1 MLSKYVRFGLKVVIE
16 RGSGSS
22 PFKGQTAGVN
32 LRQRNRSIRTRVIMY
47 LLGMCIILSLITGG
61 TVSLYAQ
68 KIVMDGIRSEAARL
82 AAAGVLLVDGDIHQ
96 TFTSEEDTHR
106 PEFQEQIQILRDFQ
120 DAAGV
125 KYVYTFV
132 EKDETTAAFVLDAS
146 DEDPAPLGM
155 EYENFPSMQQAFA
168 GEIIAED
175 EVSSDQWGSQLSA
188 FAPIMNSQ
196 GKVVGILGVDIDAS
210 RISQLKAQ
218 AVQRIA
224 LISLGILLL
233 GLGLSLFLA
242 RSITRPLGLIQE
254 RLTSLASAGGDLTQR
269 VELNTGDETQKLG
282 ETVNVLIEN
291 LRSMVRGIVTQ
302 TRTVGQAMD
311 SLKAAAAQHNEGI
324 SLMAASVEQV
334 SLGSVKQAGQ
344 AGQAVN
350 MVNDMKGE
358 VDRNDTGTE
367 RIAAASQQALELAQQ
382 GEKAVQEQTD
392 HMEASTAA
400 AYRARAE
407 MEKLEKQVESIGSIL
422 QTIADISSQTNL
434 LALNAAI
441 EAARA
446 GEHGRGFAV
455 VAEEVRKLAE
465 QTNTATAE
473 IVQMIE
479 KVSQATDRSGS
490 EVVSTAVALEEQ
502 QRAAQRTRQVFLHIK
517 EEVQKMAEQI
527 AHMRKSSA
535 VVKVQAEKIQM
546 FIMET
551 SDQAQTNADI
561 ARQLS
566 AAAVEQTV
574 SVEEM
579 AASADSALEITH
591 TLLKA
596 VGSFKVE

>member
-282 ETVNVLIEN
+282 ETVNVLIAN